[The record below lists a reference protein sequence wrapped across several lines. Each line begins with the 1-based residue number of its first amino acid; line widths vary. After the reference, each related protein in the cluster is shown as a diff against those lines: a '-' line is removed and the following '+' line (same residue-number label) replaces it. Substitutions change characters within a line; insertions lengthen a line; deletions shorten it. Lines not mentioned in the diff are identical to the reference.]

1 MKWAGHDLDP
11 VVARTA
17 ATVENQNVPVDHDP
31 EIGREVDDTD
41 VIEIDTAGADI
52 PLAQIP
58 ATPQDAVEKRWTDWQ
73 TGIVIGCRNGNI
85 SFGVQFVRNI
95 N

>member
-1 MKWAGHDLDP
+1 LIHFYKRNLYEHYKLKWAGHDLDP

-41 VIEIDTAGADI
+41 VIGIDTAGADI

-58 ATPQDAVEKRWTDWQ
+58 ATPQDVVEKRWTDWQ
-73 TGIVIGCRNGNI
+73 TEKEEKL
-85 SFGVQFVRNI
+85 
-95 N
+95 